1 MMTQCA
7 RGVLV
12 VLGVVLLAMA
22 ILPLT
27 AFLPIPEQYE
37 TAFVS
42 SKLLMLPVGALCLA
56 GAAGL
61 SAKLERHRRGHH
73 NGV

>member
-1 MMTQCA
+1 MLTRCA

-12 VLGVVLLAMA
+12 LVGVVLLLLALVPIA
-22 ILPLT
+22 GL
-27 AFLPIPEQYE
+27 LPIPEQYE

-56 GAAGL
+56 AAAGL
-61 SAKLERHRRGHH
+61 SARLRGQRRSHR
-73 NGV
+73 